1 MEIPRRNSEELNNPL
16 LQGWFRH
23 FVASSPACRP
33 CDGPLR
39 RTIKRYI
46 GDNVL
51 ATREA
56 IEKTFRPSELTNQQF
71 RPARRM
77 AGGFAVNPQPLNP
90 EPVNGY
96 LLFN

>member
-56 IEKTFRPSELTNQQF
+56 IEKTFLPSELTNQQF
-71 RPARRM
+71 R
-77 AGGFAVNPQPLNP
+77 FAVNPEPLNR

-96 LLFN
+96 VI

>member
-1 MEIPRRNSEELNNPL
+1 MEIPCRNSEELNNPL

-46 GDNVL
+46 GDNMF

-71 RPARRM
+71 R
-77 AGGFAVNPQPLNP
+77 FAVNPEPLNR

-96 LLFN
+96 VI